1 MSCIYCQIINRELES
16 KIVYEDKWLIVFWDI
31 HPRAPLHLLIV
42 PKEHIEELYL
52 LEKKEIWSKIL
63 KTVKKLVIVHN
74 LAGKGYRMV
83 INGGGA
89 QQINHLHVHLMG
101 EISVDRNV

>member
-1 MSCIYCQIINRELES
+1 MSCIYCQIINSELES
-16 KIVYEDKWLIVFWDI
+16 NIVYEDKWLIVFWDI

-52 LEKKEIWSKIL
+52 LEKNEIWSKIL
-63 KTVKKLVIVHN
+63 LTVKKLITAHHLV
-74 LAGKGYRMV
+74 GKGYRLV

-89 QQINHLHVHLMG
+89 QAVNHPHVHLMG
-101 EISVDRNV
+101 EVSSKREV